1 MDHLDLLMKLFA
13 CKRQKKKDI
22 ILAFSIYLAFLLTI
36 D

>member
-13 CKRQKKKDI
+13 CKRQKKDI